1 MTSVKVTLAAGF
13 KLKQFSFNQNSP
25 YLLYFSVHLII
36 SPLNYRRCRLVKITY
51 ITPIQTRETRGIWN
65 VNFIRLLWIFELNH
79 KRRAITAYARVWTCE
94 MCSSKLAGF
103 TILNLICRQC
113 ATVKSSSAKP
123 AAGNCHRIHYMQ
135 NKCNEKPIWIQVNI
149 FYSNAQQCVQIFT
162 FHIGRHCVLSR
173 HKSLCMN

>member
-1 MTSVKVTLAAGF
+1 MREYERVKCV
-13 KLKQFSFNQNSP
+13 QQQ
-25 YLLYFSVHLII
+25 V
-36 SPLNYRRCRLVKITY
+36 R
-51 ITPIQTRETRGIWN
+51 
-65 VNFIRLLWIFELNH
+65 
-79 KRRAITAYARVWTCE
+79 
-94 MCSSKLAGF
+94 GF

-173 HKSLCMN
+173 HKSLCMNQKCVCMPVLCLFKIKVSNSGIFGVIVMCNPCLSVFEYIRHTSYRGDLNECTTSNQDRV